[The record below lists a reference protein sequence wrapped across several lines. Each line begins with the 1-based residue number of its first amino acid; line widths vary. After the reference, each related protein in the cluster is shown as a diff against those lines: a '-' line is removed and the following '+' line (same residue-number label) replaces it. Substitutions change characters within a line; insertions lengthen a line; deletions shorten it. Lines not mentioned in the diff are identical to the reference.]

1 MNDVVFTRS
10 RQGLFD
16 PATGD
21 FGSPVVTTIAGEGIL
36 MTGDP
41 EQYAALGLV
50 LETTPVV
57 GFTPTDYPLPAFTPD
72 FLLPGDTTP
81 INGVSFT
88 VVKLLKVVA
97 PDGFVVYSRIAV
109 TA

>member
-10 RQGLFD
+10 RQGAFD
-16 PATGD
+16 PATGL
-21 FGSPVVTTIAGEGIL
+21 FGSPVVTTIAGEGVL
-36 MTGDP
+36 MSGDP
-41 EQYAALGLV
+41 EQYAAMGLV

-57 GFTPTDYPLPAFTPD
+57 GFSPSAYPLPAFTPS
-72 FLLPGDTTP
+72 FILPGDVTT
-81 INGVSFT
+81 INGVTFT

>member
-1 MNDVVFTRS
+1 MNDIVFTRT
-10 RQGLFD
+10 RQGVFD
-16 PATGD
+16 PATGL
-21 FGSPVVTTIAGEGIL
+21 FGSPVVTTIGGEGIL
-36 MTGDP
+36 MSGDP

-57 GFTPTDYPLPAFTPD
+57 GFTPSQYPLPAFTPD
-72 FLLPGDTTP
+72 FVLPSDVVV
-81 INGVSFT
+81 INGVNFT

-97 PDGFVVYSRIAV
+97 PDGFVVYARIAV

>member
-1 MNDVVFTRS
+1 MNDIVFTRS
-10 RQGLFD
+10 RPGIFD
-16 PATGD
+16 PATGN
-21 FGSPVVTTIAGEGIL
+21 FGSPVVTTIPGEGIL

-57 GFTPTDYPLPAFTPD
+57 GFTPAVYPLRAYTPE
-72 FLLPGDTTP
+72 FVLPGDTTP
-81 INGVSFT
+81 INGVPFT

-97 PDGFVVYSRIAV
+97 PDGFV
-109 TA
+109 

>member
-1 MNDVVFTRS
+1 MNDVVFTRT
-10 RQGLFD
+10 RQGVFD
-16 PATGD
+16 PDTGD
-21 FGSPVVTTIAGEGIL
+21 FGAPVVSTIGGEGIL
-36 MTGDP
+36 MSGDP
-41 EQYAALGLV
+41 VQYAALGLI

-81 INGVSFT
+81 INGVVFT